1 MSQPD
6 YNHQFLRRQKVE
18 EMTTLSRNKIYS
30 LMKEGKFPLSI
41 NLAPKLV
48 VWVKREV
55 EEWIETQIKN
65 SRFTA

>member
-1 MSQPD
+1 
-6 YNHQFLRRQKVE
+6 
-18 EMTTLSRNKIYS
+18 
-30 LMKEGKFPLSI
+30 MKEGKFPLSI

-55 EEWIETQIKN
+55 EEWIETQIKT